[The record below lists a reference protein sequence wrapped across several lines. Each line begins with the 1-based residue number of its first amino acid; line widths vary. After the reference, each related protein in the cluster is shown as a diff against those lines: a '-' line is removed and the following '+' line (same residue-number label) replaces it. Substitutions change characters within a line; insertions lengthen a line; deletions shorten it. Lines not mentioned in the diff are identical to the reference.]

1 VGGPPPLPIEPRG
14 PRCFVIQFEVGS
26 SPFVCV
32 LAQRGLRR
40 IMRALRERR
49 TIDAPPCPSWRWRSL
64 GRPWFFG
71 LVIIL
76 ALNDHLLKPRFP
88 GWWTGKLSDV
98 AGVAI
103 VATVAAVLVGRGRG
117 LALAGIGFVILKTVP
132 GAAEVA
138 GPFLGGVTS
147 RDPSDLLALVI
158 LIPFAHLLAPCDGIT
173 RVEVV
178 TSPSSGGPHD
188 VWRRSRAGLSTAIPI
203 AGAFA
208 ALVVTTATSC
218 SPGPAVTRVIAG
230 GGILYANV
238 DQGWDEPQWARSRDG
253 GNSWEPSEA
262 PPGSPPTSQ
271 TDRDPSD
278 EPSPA
283 GPTEICAS
291 DGTCWRLR
299 DQRVIERRSPGTD
312 WIEEFRLS
320 DDEFSAISTGCANG
334 QVGIL
339 ASIAATDGPDGPQV
353 VASLGANGVLTRQGN
368 GTWQQNRVLAAP
380 PIEASRVEHVAS
392 GLFVFFGPVLAVA
405 FWLVGRHRWPSVRSG
420 LIVIGVGWLCSIFV
434 SGLAAFWNEGSI
446 DPARVIWPVE
456 VVGMVVTTV
465 VAIAVARRT
474 PHKSS
479 PSEPGLLPPR
489 PDIG

>member
-1 VGGPPPLPIEPRG
+1 
-14 PRCFVIQFEVGS
+14 
-26 SPFVCV
+26 
-32 LAQRGLRR
+32 
-40 IMRALRERR
+40 MRPLRERR
-49 TIDAPPCPSWRWRSL
+49 TIDAPPRPSGRWRSL

-132 GAAEVA
+132 GAGEVA

-158 LIPFAHLLAPCDGIT
+158 LIPLAYVLAPCDGIT
-173 RVEVV
+173 RVEAVAP
-178 TSPSSGGPHD
+178 PSSCGLHN
-188 VWRRSRAGLSTAIPI
+188 VWGRSRAGLSTAITV

-218 SPGPAVTRVIAG
+218 SPGPAVTRVMAD
-230 GGILYANV
+230 GGIVYAYI
-238 DQGWDEPQWARSRDG
+238 DRGWGDAQWARSRDG
-253 GNSWEPSEA
+253 GNSWESIEA
-262 PPGSPPTSQ
+262 PPENAPTSQ
-271 TDRDPSD
+271 TDPDPFD

-283 GPTEICAS
+283 GPTESCAS
-291 DGTCWRLR
+291 DGMCWRLR
-299 DQRVIERRSPGTD
+299 DHRVIERKSPGTD
-312 WIEEFRLS
+312 WIEEFHLS
-320 DDEFSAISTGCANG
+320 EDDFSAISTGCANG

-339 ASIAATDGPDGPQV
+339 DSIAASDGPDGPHV
-353 VASLGANGVLTRQGN
+353 VASLGADGVLTRQGN
-368 GTWQQNRVLAAP
+368 GTWEQNRVLSAP
-380 PIEASRVEHVAS
+380 PIEASRVEDVAS
-392 GLFVFFGPVLAVA
+392 RLFVFFGPVLAVA

-420 LIVIGVGWLCSIFV
+420 LIVIGVGWLYSMFV
-434 SGLAAFWNEGSI
+434 GGLAAFMTEGSI
-446 DPARVIWPVE
+446 EPARVISVVE
-456 VVGMVVTTV
+456 VVGIVVTTV

-474 PHKSS
+474 PHTSS
-479 PSEPGLLPPR
+479 PSEPGFLPPR